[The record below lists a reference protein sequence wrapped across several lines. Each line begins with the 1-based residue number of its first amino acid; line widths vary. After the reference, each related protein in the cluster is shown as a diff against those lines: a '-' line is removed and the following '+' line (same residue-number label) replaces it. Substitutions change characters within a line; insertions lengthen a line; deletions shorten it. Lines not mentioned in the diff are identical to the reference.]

1 MVIIDFAQFTADIP
15 IINLITCTVG
25 IFSAGLVRSHSILS
39 LSCHFKLLQQALSCL
54 LYLLLPLDL
63 TFNNLLS
70 ELDWLGIKV
79 EVGCLAKLDVR
90 INIVAALL
98 ARQVQYL
105 PL

>member
-1 MVIIDFAQFTADIP
+1 M
-15 IINLITCTVG
+15 
-25 IFSAGLVRSHSILS
+25 
-39 LSCHFKLLQQALSCL
+39 
-54 LYLLLPLDL
+54 LYLLLPPDL

-70 ELDWLGIKV
+70 ELDRLGIKV